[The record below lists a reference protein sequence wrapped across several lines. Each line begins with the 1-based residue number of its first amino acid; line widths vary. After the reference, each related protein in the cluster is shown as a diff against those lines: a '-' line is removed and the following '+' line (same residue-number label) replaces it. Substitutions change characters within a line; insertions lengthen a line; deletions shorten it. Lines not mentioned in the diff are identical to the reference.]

1 MPNWCVNQLDITGD
15 EAEVARLIELV
26 KGDEDAFDFA
36 KIVPPP
42 DSPFYSINE
51 GQNDFQCGCA
61 QAWVERDDLPEVVS
75 YTDKDGKEVMRKQGE
90 WLVNGKAIVKSVE
103 GEHPETIQAKVASM
117 FEGGVELCP
126 DHLVERNSSHPDW
139 WYNWNVANWG
149 TKWNCG
155 EVWHDRTTEEIT
167 EEGRT
172 SYNFDTAW
180 GPSLAV
186 VAALAEKF
194 PTLTITHRY
203 CEGGMGFAGQVVYL
217 NGEVISHDEYSDDAA
232 MPDEAYVQEEDGN
245 RGYERDYD
253 KVPMTAFE
261 SFCDEHFGG
270 IVGG

>member
-1 MPNWCVNQLDITGD
+1 MPNWCVNQVDISGD
-15 EAEVARLIELV
+15 EAEVAKLV
-26 KGDEDAFDFA
+26 EFVKSEESNFDFS

-42 DSPFYSINE
+42 DTKFYSINE
-51 GQNDFQCGCA
+51 GQNDFQCGCK
-61 QAWVERDDLPEVVS
+61 QVWVERDDLPEIVA
-75 YTDKDGKEVMRKQGE
+75 YTDNDGKDVMRKQGE
-90 WLVNGKAIVKSVE
+90 WCVDGIPVIREQSSNGTIEDNVSLMFGGSPMCPIHKVK
-103 GEHPETIQAKVASM
+103 Q
-117 FEGGVELCP
+117 
-126 DHLVERNSSHPDW
+126 NSSHPDW

-180 GPSLAV
+180 SPSLAV

-217 NGEVISHDEYSDDAA
+217 NGEVISHDEYSDAAA
-232 MPDEAYVQEEDGN
+232 MPDEAYVQDEDGS